1 MTEQKDMTLPT
12 LQLVPDFLY
21 RFIRTQWLGH
31 SHQWLVLRP
40 GPPPEEFI
48 SLYAGE
54 GELPGVRVCD
64 AVGKVSKGFNLT
76 STGKAWELHLPSI
89 TRRINRKK
97 NIVAFIPAGPPH
109 YGMKY
114 TTDIDREIQEA
125 NAILLAMSQDRVYDY
140 DHCQTFIDRKAKALA
155 KAETATKT
163 LGQKTE

>member
-1 MTEQKDMTLPT
+1 MSHST

-21 RFIRTQWLGH
+21 RFIRSQWLGQ

-40 GPPPEEFI
+40 GPPPEEYI

-54 GELPGVRVCD
+54 GELPEARVCD
-64 AVGKVSKGFNLT
+64 AVGKVSSAFNLT

-97 NIVAFIPAGPPH
+97 DIVTFIPAGPPH

-114 TTDIDREIQEA
+114 ITDVDREIQEA

-140 DHCQTFIDRKAKALA
+140 NHCQTFIDRKAKALA
-155 KAETATKT
+155 KAERPAKKITQEA
-163 LGQKTE
+163 E